1 MPKITAVESDGE
13 QEEAGVQ
20 PPTTEEVVGEA
31 EKPELTEEEKVAL
44 LGTMKTVKEDLAKQ
58 MIALTSELARIQDA
72 VKEMKLGKNGDA
84 NALEEI
90 AAKIQRVD
98 DMSAPANQVKKT
110 KKASV
115 STSGVRRRGK
125 NSRKPQR
132 YSDLAFEAQ
141 GSPRY
146 DDQDIGFEG
155 LPENGEGIEYNTKTT
170 RLDLDNPSS
179 THQKFIFFFYISV
192 LGFIAYQLHQI
203 FYFDEYPNY
212 EANEEDE
219 SYY

>member
-1 MPKITAVESDGE
+1 MDFSIRKLKTSDYNDVLKGWWKDWGW
-13 QEEAGVQ
+13 Q
-20 PPTTEEVVGEA
+20 
-31 EKPELTEEEKVAL
+31 
-44 LGTMKTVKEDLAKQ
+44 
-58 MIALTSELARIQDA
+58 
-72 VKEMKLGKNGDA
+72 
-84 NALEEI
+84 
-90 AAKIQRVD
+90 
-98 DMSAPANQVKKT
+98 APA
-110 KKASV
+110 
-115 STSGVRRRGK
+115 
-125 NSRKPQR
+125 
-132 YSDLAFEAQ
+132 
-141 GSPRY
+141 
-146 DDQDIGFEG
+146 QDF